1 MPKISEERRAERREQ
16 ILTGARRCFA
26 ANGYEGA
33 TVAKLEH
40 EIGLSR
46 GAIFNYFGSKDELFA
61 ELAAQDSERISL
73 LWATG
78 GIEAVVREVVE
89 LDPDW
94 VGVHLELIGRV
105 RTDDDFK
112 RRIEERQQRAA
123 VAINRA
129 HAEIAQRTGE
139 LRDDISIEELG
150 KFLNLVLN
158 GLALQ
163 RATGDEPV
171 SVDLVVRLLNDAIGG
186 RRR

>member
-16 ILTGARRCFA
+16 ILAGARRCFA

-94 VGVHLELIGRV
+94 LGVHLELIGRV

>member
-16 ILTGARRCFA
+16 ILAGARRCFA

-33 TVAKLEH
+33 TVAKLER

-46 GAIFNYFGSKDELFA
+46 GAIFNYFGSKEELFA
-61 ELAAQDSERISL
+61 ELAGQDSERLSV
-73 LWATG
+73 LWASG

-89 LDPDW
+89 LDPEW
-94 VGVHLELIGRV
+94 LGVYLELIR
-105 RTDDDFK
+105 RIRNDEDFK
-112 RRIEERQQRAA
+112 RRIEERQER
-123 VAINRA
+123 VVIPVNRA

-150 KFLNLVLN
+150 QFMNLVVN

-163 RATGDEPV
+163 RAAGEEPA
-171 SVDLVVRLLNDAIGG
+171 SVDLVVRLLTDAIGG